1 MNSQRA
7 KGLLLAAL
15 MFVAS
20 GLAVALRPTARL
32 ADQGPTISL
41 ETMVPT
47 EIGQWR
53 VDSGVVPLA
62 PNPQQQ
68 ALLNKLYNQTLSRTY
83 IDPKGYRVMLS
94 IAYGGDQSD
103 AMQVHKPE
111 VCYTAQGFQ
120 VRKDQRGEL
129 AMPGGSLPV
138 KRLLA
143 VQGLRSEPITYWV
156 TVGDRATPVGFQHK
170 LAQLAYGLTGKV
182 PDGMLVRV
190 SSIDTDEQ
198 RAYGLL
204 DAFLKDMLAAMTPA
218 DRARIAGRLGA

>member
-103 AMQVHKPE
+103 AMHLVALVQ
-111 VCYTAQGFQ
+111 Q
-120 VRKDQRGEL
+120 EL
-129 AMPGGSLPV
+129 GQIGAV
-138 KRLLA
+138 LA
-143 VQGLRSEPITYWV
+143 GNA
-156 TVGDRATPVGFQHK
+156 GDECDFGHC
-170 LAQLAYGLTGKV
+170 
-182 PDGMLVRV
+182 
-190 SSIDTDEQ
+190 
-198 RAYGLL
+198 
-204 DAFLKDMLAAMTPA
+204 
-218 DRARIAGRLGA
+218 